1 MLPDRCLILLDN
13 FLLDGCCFS
22 LATLGKYN
30 ASITLNPWT
39 TASRLV
45 DGLLRRGGF
54 LLDRR
59 LLDTL
64 LLLLEGLLKDA
75 EVL

>member
-13 FLLDGCCFS
+13 FLLDSCCFS

-30 ASITLNPWT
+30 ASITLNPRT

-45 DGLLRRGGF
+45 DGLLRRGRF